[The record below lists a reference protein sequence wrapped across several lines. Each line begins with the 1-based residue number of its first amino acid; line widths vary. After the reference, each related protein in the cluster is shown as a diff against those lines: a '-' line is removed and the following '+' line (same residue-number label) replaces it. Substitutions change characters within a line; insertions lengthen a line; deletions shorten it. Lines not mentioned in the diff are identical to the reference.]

1 MSSAV
6 GNLIGGG
13 GGSAPAPVA
22 PPAPPVQPV
31 GPASDVALR
40 KQRDGQRAVGAGLA
54 GPMAGNLGGGD
65 TRASKY
71 LLG

>member
-6 GNLIGGG
+6 GNIIGGGGGG
-13 GGSAPAPVA
+13 GGSAPVA
-22 PPAPPVQPV
+22 PPVAPV

-40 KQRDGQRAVGAGLA
+40 KQREGQRAVGAGLA
-54 GPMAGNLGGGD
+54 GPMAGNLGGSD

>member
-13 GGSAPAPVA
+13 GGGSAPAPA
-22 PPAPPVQPV
+22 APPVAPV

-54 GPMAGNLGGGD
+54 GPMAGNLGGGN

-71 LLG
+71 LLGS

>member
-13 GGSAPAPVA
+13 GGGGGSVPVA
-22 PPAPPVQPV
+22 PPVAPV

-40 KQRDGQRAVGAGLA
+40 KQKDGQRATGAGIA
-54 GPMAGNLGGGD
+54 GPMAGRLGDGD
-65 TRASKY
+65 MRASKY